1 LNKFISFIII
11 FMLLLTLGA
20 CDSKMVS
27 NTQATT
33 EAATE
38 EVATVP
44 TVVTTEAT
52 TEATTEVTTEATKA
66 PIEATIEPTQKPVTE
81 PTYKPT
87 EPTYGTENEDGL
99 VYMGNY
105 KLTAYCPCTS
115 CCGQWAGQ
123 TSTGVTPT
131 AGRTIA
137 VDPSIIPY
145 GSKVIIN
152 GHTYIAEDC
161 GGAIKGNRID
171 VFFNTHGEALQ
182 FGVQYAD
189 VYIQK

>member
-1 LNKFISFIII
+1 
-11 FMLLLTLGA
+11 M
-20 CDSKMVS
+20 
-27 NTQATT
+27 T
-33 EAATE
+33 EAVTEETVTETTATE
-38 EVATVP
+38 
-44 TVVTTEAT
+44 TTIE
-52 TEATTEVTTEATKA
+52 ETKA
-66 PIEATIEPTQKPVTE
+66 PIETTAPTQKPTTE
-81 PTYKPT
+81 PVYKPT
-87 EPTYGTENEDGL
+87 EPTVSEPTNSTENEDGL

-105 KLTAYCPCTS
+105 KLTAYCPCAS

-123 TSTGVTPT
+123 TSTGVTPA

-152 GHTYIAEDC
+152 GYTYIAEDC

-171 VFFNTHGEALQ
+171 IFFNTHGEALQ